1 MLCVPV
7 CAPDAAISI
16 SCKKGYW
23 VGSTYFR
30 RKVHRSVEDIYGC
43 LGGPYFQHAYRM
55 SYESFLLLHRKLSP
69 RMAKAVEDSRKGGY
83 LKLPPMRNG
92 RGCTGEF

>member
-1 MLCVPV
+1 
-7 CAPDAAISI
+7 
-16 SCKKGYW
+16 
-23 VGSTYFR
+23 
-30 RKVHRSVEDIYGC
+30 
-43 LGGPYFQHAYRM
+43 M
-55 SYESFLLLHRKLSP
+55 SYEYFLLLHRKLSP